1 MQLLSKVK
9 AECETTT
16 SKPRDPWPY
25 TVSSP
30 RSHGIRMAL
39 ETTKFELF
47 IGRASTAKNIYI
59 YIYIS
64 EGPHEPRRQDVLT
77 KYDFIFDF
85 DLILF
90 IYIYI

>member
-1 MQLLSKVK
+1 MVPVKLLMYLRTLFYFYFQWGGQGAQLMQLLSKVK

-59 YIYIS
+59 YIYI
-64 EGPHEPRRQDVLT
+64 
-77 KYDFIFDF
+77 
-85 DLILF
+85 
-90 IYIYI
+90 YI